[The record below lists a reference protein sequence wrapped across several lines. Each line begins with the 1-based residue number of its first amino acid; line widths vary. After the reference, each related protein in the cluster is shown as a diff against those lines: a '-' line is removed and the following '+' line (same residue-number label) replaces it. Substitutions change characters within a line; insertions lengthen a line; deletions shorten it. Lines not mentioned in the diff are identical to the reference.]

1 MMPLIGQAKISGEKD
16 GVFEYSQKLSQ
27 QVLTL
32 EADNVELQDAKKVL
46 DADNQLLKAKVQEL
60 QLQCEKLRDTSIY
73 THQDKEA
80 AILQAREAIQ
90 SKQAEIMLARKSTED
105 VRTHAE
111 ALATDNM
118 RLNGICEKLQ
128 QERSELQRK
137 VHALEASIKSFQAE
151 LNQRA
156 VSEGNSLKMRNAL
169 EQRLED
175 MQPGFVNVAVC
186 HFASLQQKRLSDMA
200 NFYRSD
206 VVQLQQLRED
216 LLKERQRCGLATG
229 RGLAAE
235 PRGGA
240 GPTEQ
245 SDVLRSRAVATRGG
259 SCYGQAP
266 KSALADLLRARIAE
280 LQELHWLPLV
290 AVPGAGNGPGDPCGD
305 PRGDRCG
312 DPVAKTNSRLAG
324 EKSQVE
330 HMATLVHAEKEEAH
344 RRCSALEREHLPKLM
359 AKHQVRPVKASSSD
373 LAGLRNRLAQ
383 LEGENTRL
391 KGQLSHAEATRHITT
406 HNRGGGWCSW

>member
-1 MMPLIGQAKISGEKD
+1 MPPRVVARVRDAAMMPLIGQAKISGEKD

-46 DADNQLLKAKVQEL
+46 DADNQLLKGKVQEL

-105 VRTHAE
+105 VRNHAE

-156 VSEGNSLKMRNAL
+156 VSEGNSLKVRNAL
-169 EQRLED
+169 EHRLED
-175 MQPGFVNVAVC
+175 MQPGIVYGSSLRLFVDVRWLISSSYQLSNWAPLC
-186 HFASLQQKRLSDMA
+186 LELLQM
-200 NFYRSD
+200 F
-206 VVQLQQLRED
+206 
-216 LLKERQRCGLATG
+216 
-229 RGLAAE
+229 
-235 PRGGA
+235 
-240 GPTEQ
+240 
-245 SDVLRSRAVATRGG
+245 
-259 SCYGQAP
+259 
-266 KSALADLLRARIAE
+266 
-280 LQELHWLPLV
+280 
-290 AVPGAGNGPGDPCGD
+290 
-305 PRGDRCG
+305 
-312 DPVAKTNSRLAG
+312 
-324 EKSQVE
+324 
-330 HMATLVHAEKEEAH
+330 M
-344 RRCSALEREHLPKLM
+344 LM
-359 AKHQVRPVKASSSD
+359 LASS
-373 LAGLRNRLAQ
+373 
-383 LEGENTRL
+383 
-391 KGQLSHAEATRHITT
+391 
-406 HNRGGGWCSW
+406 